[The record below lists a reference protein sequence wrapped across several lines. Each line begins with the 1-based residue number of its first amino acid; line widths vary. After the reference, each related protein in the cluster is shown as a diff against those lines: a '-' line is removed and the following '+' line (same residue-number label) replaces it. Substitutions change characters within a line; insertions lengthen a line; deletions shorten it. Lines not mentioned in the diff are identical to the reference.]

1 MKPSKSARQLETL
14 REAKHLGFAFLTP
27 DEHRLIE
34 QLRWTTHAGRQPVYT
49 LASQMRR
56 VCPWVFQG

>member
-1 MKPSKSARQLETL
+1 MKPGKSARHLETL
-14 REAKHLGFAFLTP
+14 LEAKRLGFAFLTP

-34 QLRWTTHAGRQPVYT
+34 HLRWTTHEGRQPVYT

-56 VCPWVFQG
+56 VCPWDVQG